1 MGSSRCS
8 TAHTWTSTPVRPDRR
23 SQDGTHRTRTRHQG
37 VAARQPKLSHL
48 PPRLITG
55 AYIVNAG
62 VSKLGAGEETAKGL
76 HGIAAAAYPFLGKL
90 DAQTFTRLLG
100 AGELTLGASLLLP
113 IVPTALAGLGLAG
126 FSAGLLG
133 LYLRI
138 PGMRQN
144 AHGGSGAAILS
155 GPAVGLEPAN
165 HHHAAAP
172 AGGWAACPA
181 WFARPP
187 RHGTPARPRLW
198 LKGGR

>member
-1 MGSSRCS
+1 MARIEPEHASKGLGLGNRK
-8 TAHTWTSTPVRPDRR
+8 V
-23 SQDGTHRTRTRHQG
+23 SQ
-37 VAARQPKLSHL
+37 L

-76 HGIAAAAYPFLGKL
+76 HGMATAAYPFLGKL

-113 IVPTALAGLGLAG
+113 IVPTALAGIGLAG

-138 PGMRQN
+138 PGMR
-144 AHGGSGAAILS
+144 
-155 GPAVGLEPAN
+155 
-165 HHHAAAP
+165 
-172 AGGWAACPA
+172 
-181 WFARPP
+181 
-187 RHGTPARPRLW
+187 
-198 LKGGR
+198 